1 GERPV
6 PGHALEYTLFPF
18 VIWAALRFGQRGA
31 TTTTCAAL
39 GIAVWG
45 TVRGFGPFAGGMPH
59 HSLVLLDLYMTVLAV
74 TALLLGAAI
83 TAGDNFPRA
92 PIAAKEGLR
101 GAFASPIVLGT
112 ETLGVLEFFSHEI
125 RQPDEDLL
133 QMMTAIG
140 SQVGLFIERRQA
152 DDAVRESEARYR
164 ELFENANDIIYTH
177 DLKGRITSLNRR

>member
-1 GERPV
+1 P
-6 PGHALEYTLFPF
+6 
-18 VIWAALRFGQRGA
+18 
-31 TTTTCAAL
+31 
-39 GIAVWG
+39 
-45 TVRGFGPFAGGMPH
+45 
-59 HSLVLLDLYMTVLAV
+59 DV
-74 TALLLGAAI
+74 TAAA
-83 TAGDNFPRA
+83 NFPRA

-177 DLKGRITSLNRR
+177 DLSGRISSINRRAEQTFGYTCAECVGRNAAELVPPEYHE